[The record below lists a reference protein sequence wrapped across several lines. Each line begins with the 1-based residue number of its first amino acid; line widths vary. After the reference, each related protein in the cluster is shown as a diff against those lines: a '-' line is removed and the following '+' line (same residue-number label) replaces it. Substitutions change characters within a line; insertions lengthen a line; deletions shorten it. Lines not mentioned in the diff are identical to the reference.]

1 MTHPVPDPV
10 SHLDVAG
17 LLFDNDGVLV
27 DSVASGNAA
36 WTQWAG
42 EHDLDP
48 GHVLELIHGRR
59 AADTVATLLPA
70 DQVVAATERIDELE
84 LSTAGTTVALP
95 GALALLTSLADA
107 GLPWAVATSATRRL
121 ALARLG
127 AAGLPVPDVL
137 VTADDVA
144 HGKPAPDPYVEAATR
159 LGLDPADCVVLEDSP
174 AGVEAGVAAGARVVG
189 VSLPEGA
196 PGTDLVVADLAGL
209 TAARAGAGVRLT
221 RDTSPRAP
229 PGPRSRRGPR
239 G

>member
-1 MTHPVPDPV
+1 MT
-10 SHLDVAG
+10 HLDVAG

-27 DSVASGNAA
+27 DSVASGNEA

-48 GHVLELIHGRR
+48 DHVLALIHGRR
-59 AADTVATLLPA
+59 AADTVAGLLPA
-70 DQVVAATERIDELE
+70 EQVSRATERIDELE
-84 LSTAGTTVALP
+84 LSTAGATVALP
-95 GALALLTSLADA
+95 GALALLTSLTGA

-121 ALARLG
+121 ALARLE
-127 AAGLPVPDVL
+127 AAGLPVPEVL

-209 TAARAGAGVRLT
+209 TASRAGSGVRLV
-221 RDTSPRAP
+221 
-229 PGPRSRRGPR
+229 RG
-239 G
+239 

>member
-1 MTHPVPDPV
+1 MTP

-27 DSVASGNAA
+27 DSVASGNEA
-36 WTQWAG
+36 WSQWAR

-48 GHVLELIHGRR
+48 EHVLELIHGRR
-59 AADTVATLLPA
+59 AADTVGTLLPA
-70 DQVVAATERIDELE
+70 DQVAAATDRINALE
-84 LSTAGTTVALP
+84 LSTADATVALP
-95 GALALLTSLADA
+95 GAHALLTSLVEA
-107 GLPWAVATSATRRL
+107 GLPWAVATSATRDL
-121 ALARLG
+121 ALARLR
-127 AAGLPVPDVL
+127 AAGLPVPEVL

-144 HGKPAPDPYVEAATR
+144 RGKPAPDPYAEAATR

-209 TAARAGAGVRLT
+209 VAERAGSGVRLV
-221 RDTSPRAP
+221 RVP
-229 PGPRSRRGPR
+229 
-239 G
+239 

>member
-1 MTHPVPDPV
+1 MT
-10 SHLDVAG
+10 HLDVAG

-27 DSVASGNAA
+27 DSVASGNEA

-42 EHDLDP
+42 EHDLDAA
-48 GHVLELIHGRR
+48 HVLELIHGRR

-70 DQVVAATERIDELE
+70 DQVVRATERIDELE
-84 LSTAGTTVALP
+84 LSTSGATVALP
-95 GALALLTSLADA
+95 GALALLTSLTEA

-196 PGTDLVVADLAGL
+196 PGTDLVVADLSEL
-209 TAARAGAGVRLT
+209 TAVAQGAGVRL
-221 RDTSPRAP
+221 
-229 PGPRSRRGPR
+229 RRGR
-239 G
+239 S

>member
-1 MTHPVPDPV
+1 MT
-10 SHLDVAG
+10 HLDVAG

-48 GHVLELIHGRR
+48 AHVLELVHGRR
-59 AADTVATLLPA
+59 AADTVAALLPA
-70 DQVVAATERIDELE
+70 DRVAVATDRINALE

-95 GALALLTSLADA
+95 GALALLTSLVGA
-107 GLPWAVATSATRRL
+107 GLPWAVATSATRPL
-121 ALARLG
+121 ALARLE

-137 VTADDVA
+137 VTADDVER
-144 HGKPAPDPYVEAATR
+144 GKPAPDPYAEAASR

-189 VSLPEGA
+189 VALPAGA

-209 TAARAGAGVRLT
+209 VAEPAGSGVRLV
-221 RDTSPRAP
+221 
-229 PGPRSRRGPR
+229 RR
-239 G
+239 